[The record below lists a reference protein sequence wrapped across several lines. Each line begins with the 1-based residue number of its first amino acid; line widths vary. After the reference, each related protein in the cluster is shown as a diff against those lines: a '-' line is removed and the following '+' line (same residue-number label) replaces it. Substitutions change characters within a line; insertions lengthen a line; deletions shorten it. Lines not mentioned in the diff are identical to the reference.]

1 MNILPIFRMKNG
13 EKKAETRFDFWVL
26 LILQFFYK
34 FVIIDVVNTWLA
46 ENSPGHV
53 LYCLRLSGHQ
63 RQCCRDADKCKRG
76 KTSANPEFAVE
87 CFLFHA
93 VRWATPWYE
102 ISRMFWKHLRFQFW
116 REEAPERGRN
126 AGKRCCGSIWQSWS
140 V

>member
-1 MNILPIFRMKNG
+1 MKNG

-53 LYCLRLSGHQ
+53 LYCLRMTGH
-63 RQCCRDADKCKRG
+63 G
-76 KTSANPEFAVE
+76 GSAA
-87 CFLFHA
+87 
-93 VRWATPWYE
+93 
-102 ISRMFWKHLRFQFW
+102 RMQIN
-116 REEAPERGRN
+116 E
-126 AGKRCCGSIWQSWS
+126 